1 LLNWLLQARFKNR
14 KKWGLELNSN
24 PLVSVVIP
32 LYNGEEFIINTLK
45 SVLNQTFEKWECLII
60 DDGSTDNSLVEIE
73 KFITRN
79 ENTKIRVI
87 STVNCGVSAARNT
100 GIINARG
107 KYISLLDQDDIW
119 LPNKLTSQVKL
130 MEENPQLGGVLCG
143 FSLSRMVDG
152 IHKPM
157 GSVLSR
163 DITRLTSG
171 WLSFRGNGA
180 LISST
185 LLFRNGEFPIYFDTT
200 FSHVSDLDFFL
211 RIQSVYE
218 LGYQHDILVYYNQH
232 KNQMHALSHDL
243 LKEYPLL
250 IDSLDLGDYGF
261 SRKELIGN
269 LYVMCLMLDLKA
281 KDFERVG
288 LYLVKIFTNSVLTLF
303 SLPLYVLFKR
313 IGRRW
318 IRSNN

>member
-1 LLNWLLQARFKNR
+1 
-14 KKWGLELNSN
+14 
-24 PLVSVVIP
+24 
-32 LYNGEEFIINTLK
+32 
-45 SVLNQTFEKWECLII
+45 
-60 DDGSTDNSLVEIE
+60 
-73 KFITRN
+73 
-79 ENTKIRVI
+79 
-87 STVNCGVSAARNT
+87 
-100 GIINARG
+100 
-107 KYISLLDQDDIW
+107 
-119 LPNKLTSQVKL
+119 
-130 MEENPQLGGVLCG
+130 
-143 FSLSRMVDG
+143 
-152 IHKPM
+152 
-157 GSVLSR
+157 VLSR

-281 KDFERVG
+281 KHFEQVG
-288 LYLVKIFTNSVLTLF
+288 LYLAKIFTNSVLTLF